1 MSPDPVLPGY
11 PAPDFRAEDEQG
23 RIISPEDLLG
33 TRLVLFFYIRDGNE
47 GCTSQ
52 ALGFRHHFQ
61 AIRAAGALVLGVGAG
76 TPSSHAAFKAAHA
89 LPFTL
94 LSDPDHAI
102 ATTYG
107 CWGERKIM
115 GKRVM
120 GVIRS
125 HFVIDETGLILDAC
139 LGVGPSDSANL
150 ALSTLTRLEDA

>member
-11 PAPDFRAEDEQG
+11 LAPDFRTEDEQG
-23 RIISPEDLLG
+23 RIISLEDLRG
-33 TRLVLFFYIRDGNE
+33 TRLVLFFYVKDGSE

-52 ALGFRHHFQ
+52 ALSFRHHYQ
-61 AIRAAGALVLGVGAG
+61 AIRAAGAFVLGISPGA
-76 TPSSHAAFKAAHA
+76 PESHAAFKEAHD

-102 ATTYG
+102 ASTYE

-115 GKRVM
+115 GKSIL

-125 HFVIDETGLILDAC
+125 HFIIDETGLILDAC
-139 LGVGPSDSANL
+139 LGVGPSDSATL
-150 ALSTLTRLEDA
+150 ALSALTRLEEL